1 MTNTAPV
8 IVQNQEGL
16 LGVLEHPEALRV
28 GSEARL
34 AVRLTGGRV
43 VLVPVDLMVQQDD
56 GSFLLDLSAA
66 EVAKLEAA
74 QVADRTVA
82 SGEQIKSHLAA
93 SATVVPVIAESVEVE
108 KRQVESGRVRI
119 EKTVQTTDQVVNE
132 SLVHEDVE
140 IERVPINQVLAGPV
154 GNRQEGDTLVV
165 PVFKEVLVI
174 EKRLMLVEEVRITRR
189 RTEQPFS
196 QTVPV
201 RTESVAVEREELTD
215 SAKTRGSVK
224 KKH

>member
-16 LGVLEHPEALRV
+16 IGVLEHPEALRV
-28 GSEARL
+28 GSEARI

-43 VLVPVDLMVQQDD
+43 VLVPVDLMVQQED

-74 QVADRTVA
+74 KVAERTVA
-82 SGEQIKSHLAA
+82 SGEQTKSHLAE

-132 SLVHEDVE
+132 SLMHEDVE

-165 PVFKEVLVI
+165 PVLKEVLVI

-196 QTVPV
+196 QTVPI
-201 RTESVAVEREELTD
+201 RTESVAVDREELAD
-215 SAKTRGSVK
+215 PAKTRGSVK